1 MSSSDLHRYLVD
13 VLGGN
18 LNDDEFAALNAAGV
32 GHRASNPAP
41 FIAEQ
46 FELTAASVNEAR
58 RRITDVIGFR
68 ELGFWV
74 EAERPA
80 RADNAS
86 QAPQCPPRAP

>member
-1 MSSSDLHRYLVD
+1 MSSGDFRRYLVD

-18 LNDDEFAALNAAGV
+18 LSNDEFAALDAAGI
-32 GHRASNPAP
+32 GRRASNPAP

-46 FELTAASVNEAR
+46 LELTAASVNEAQR
-58 RRITDVIGFR
+58 RVTDIIGAR

-80 RADNAS
+80 PS
-86 QAPQCPPRAP
+86 